1 MNSVNLTLVNKCRD
15 FTHFFWKKFSLI
27 ASKVNCITMIRN
39 STGKSRWVY
48 SLCES
53 FFKTILENAYF
64 VKHLCEDNKAILIL
78 LLWQCVNNLTYY
90 LLLEP
95 SFIVQHL
102 DIKTVLG
109 ILFVEAI
116 LSLFSPLAGVLAD
129 VRFGRF
135 EVLKWSTYI
144 MIAFESIDLVCFV
157 VISAVVDRVAFTF
170 YLMIALHVIAL
181 SGYFLGRVLFLA
193 NVIQFGTDQ
202 LRDSPTHYSVFY
214 IHMFFWSNSFS
225 DMVSKLLS
233 SLARHDSV
241 LDSHNKIVNINSTQ
255 FLLFEI
261 CLSISAIFS
270 VVILLI
276 IQKYS
281 NYFFNEKIRGNP
293 YKLVF
298 SVIRF
303 AIKHKQ
309 PIRRSAFTYCDDEHP
324 SRIDYGKQ
332 IYGGP
337 FTTEQVEDVKSLLS
351 IGTVLISLGPAFLL
365 DFTAL
370 TVFNHHSVN
379 QNHLSRNPYTDIL
392 LNKGILSPLLIFIC
406 IPFFV
411 LLIKPYF
418 ARLIPNMFKRM
429 GLSIVIMNILFLLY
443 LVYSSIGRYD
453 SKYAIGDQCSGNTS
467 YILHMEL
474 VEIPYVSLPI
484 LQQILSP
491 LYQML
496 LYIAA
501 GEFICCQSPQH
512 MKGLVFGLFYF
523 IKAFF
528 QLLSAIISC
537 YFFIHWKLQILNCQ
551 SVYFLFNLAV
561 GLLSLCVFVA
571 MARKYKYRKRDDICN
586 IYQYAENYYSNIP

>member
-1 MNSVNLTLVNKCRD
+1 MQRLHTLFREEI
-15 FTHFFWKKFSLI
+15 FLI
-27 ASKVNCITMIRN
+27 VSKVNCITMTRN
-39 STGKSRWVY
+39 SIGKSRWVY

-64 VKHLCEDNKAILIL
+64 VKHLCEDNKAILII

-90 LLLEP
+90 LFLEP
-95 SFIVQHL
+95 SFIVQHI
-102 DIKTVLG
+102 DKKTILG
-109 ILFVEAI
+109 ILFMEAI

-135 EVLKWSTYI
+135 KVLKWSTYI

-157 VISAVVDRVAFTF
+157 VISAVVDTVDLTF
-170 YLMIALHVIAL
+170 YLMIALLLLAL
-181 SGYFLGRVLFLA
+181 LGYFLGRVLFLA

-214 IHMFFWSNSFS
+214 IHAFFWSNSFS

-241 LDSHNKIVNINSTQ
+241 IDFHIKIVNINSTQ

-309 PIRRSAFTYCDDEHP
+309 PIRRSAFTYCDDERP
-324 SRIDYGKQ
+324 FRIDYGKQ

-370 TVFNHHSVN
+370 TVFNHHSFKRN
-379 QNHLSRNPYTDIL
+379 YLSRNPYTDIL

-453 SKYAIGDQCSGNTS
+453 SNYASGDQCSGNTS
-467 YILHMEL
+467 YILHMKL

-501 GEFICCQSPQH
+501 WEFICCQSPQH

-528 QLLSAIISC
+528 QLLSAIASI
-537 YFFIHWKLQILNCQ
+537 YFFIHWKLQILSCQ
-551 SVYFLFNLAV
+551 SVYFLFNLAM